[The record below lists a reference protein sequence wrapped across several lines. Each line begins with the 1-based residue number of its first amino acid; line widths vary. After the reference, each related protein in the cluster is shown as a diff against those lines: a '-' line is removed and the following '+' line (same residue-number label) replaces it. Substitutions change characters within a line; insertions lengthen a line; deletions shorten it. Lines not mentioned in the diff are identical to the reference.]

1 MRDRYRLDPP
11 HYWLTRETSM
21 STNQFD
27 PSHGVDADASPGDG
41 GKRGSPSDGP
51 TGYSPEKSRPRSDS
65 NSPETSPLTRGV
77 LFSSDG
83 SADGAIDL
91 SASTGQPGLPS
102 TSTAQTATSM
112 AAAGI
117 GDVAVDAGPV
127 VGASAGIVNN
137 NSVALAEVA
146 SAANAAALAANQ
158 AAKEAARASD
168 LVQSLMFLVPNQGE
182 PPPLPEQDER
192 LRGFFSIIDD
202 KDPRTMRVL
211 VEWFPTFNDMEALA
225 IHRESNVVSAR
236 ISAFTTVAAIRLYSV
251 LDFVANGGKWH
262 AGLSHR
268 DGLVFPGYFNISG
281 CFDANASMDRLCA
294 ASCCCGTS
302 ADNPA

>member
-21 STNQFD
+21 STDQFD
-27 PSHGVDADASPGDG
+27 PSHGADADASPGDG

-83 SADGAIDL
+83 STDGAIDV

-102 TSTAQTATSM
+102 TSTAHTATSV

-117 GDVAVDAGPV
+117 GDAAVDAGPV

-146 SAANAAALAANQ
+146 SAANAAASAANQ
-158 AAKEAARASD
+158 AAKEAARASE
-168 LVQSLMFLVPNQGE
+168 LVQTYAGGPSV
-182 PPPLPEQDER
+182 
-192 LRGFFSIIDD
+192 
-202 KDPRTMRVL
+202 TMRL
-211 VEWFPTFNDMEALA
+211 DTQPPTMA
-225 IHRESNVVSAR
+225 
-236 ISAFTTVAAIRLYSV
+236 
-251 LDFVANGGKWH
+251 
-262 AGLSHR
+262 
-268 DGLVFPGYFNISG
+268 
-281 CFDANASMDRLCA
+281 
-294 ASCCCGTS
+294 
-302 ADNPA
+302 